1 MKSKAGGRRGGLP
14 RPALYGRGVIRMGE
28 ERGLLESLLLE
39 LRRGTLVLSVLSQM
53 DVPRYGYSLVQCM
66 EEKVV
71 AIDPNTLYPL
81 LRRLERQG
89 LLESRWETD
98 GSSPFDRIVGL
109 IVALISHILLIA
121 NITIYAHGLTTV
133 KTYCL
138 TNTTRKHGDRR
149 NLFSKQMIYNNLIL
163 QNSEFIPERNIPNAL
178 E

>member
-39 LRRGTLVLSVLSQM
+39 LCRGTLVLSVLSQM

-98 GSSPFDRIVGL
+98 GPKPRKYYTRTPFGDEIFEALKCQWREMAAGVEGL
-109 IVALISHILLIA
+109 LKKESRAA
-121 NITIYAHGLTTV
+121 CEAPRTGE
-133 KTYCL
+133 
-138 TNTTRKHGDRR
+138 GRR
-149 NLFSKQMIYNNLIL
+149 ND
-163 QNSEFIPERNIPNAL
+163 EPG
-178 E
+178 

>member
-98 GSSPFDRIVGL
+98 GPKPRKYYTRTPFGDEIFEALKCQWREMAAGVEGL
-109 IVALISHILLIA
+109 LKKESRAA
-121 NITIYAHGLTTV
+121 CEAPRTGE
-133 KTYCL
+133 
-138 TNTTRKHGDRR
+138 GRR
-149 NLFSKQMIYNNLIL
+149 ND
-163 QNSEFIPERNIPNAL
+163 EPG
-178 E
+178 

>member
-98 GSSPFDRIVGL
+98 GPKPRKYYTRTPFGDEIFEALKCQWREMAAGVEGL
-109 IVALISHILLIA
+109 LKKESRAACEAPS
-121 NITIYAHGLTTV
+121 TGE
-133 KTYCL
+133 
-138 TNTTRKHGDRR
+138 GRR
-149 NLFSKQMIYNNLIL
+149 ND
-163 QNSEFIPERNIPNAL
+163 EPG
-178 E
+178 

>member
-14 RPALYGRGVIRMGE
+14 RPALYGRGVRRMGE

-66 EEKVV
+66 EEKGV

-98 GSSPFDRIVGL
+98 GPKPRKYYTRTPFGDEIFEALKCQWREMAAGVEGL
-109 IVALISHILLIA
+109 LKKESRAA
-121 NITIYAHGLTTV
+121 CEAPRTGE
-133 KTYCL
+133 
-138 TNTTRKHGDRR
+138 GRR
-149 NLFSKQMIYNNLIL
+149 ND
-163 QNSEFIPERNIPNAL
+163 EPG
-178 E
+178 

>member
-98 GSSPFDRIVGL
+98 GPKPRKYYTLTPFGDEIFEALKCQWREMAAGVEGL
-109 IVALISHILLIA
+109 LKKESRAA
-121 NITIYAHGLTTV
+121 CEAPRTGE
-133 KTYCL
+133 
-138 TNTTRKHGDRR
+138 GRR
-149 NLFSKQMIYNNLIL
+149 ND
-163 QNSEFIPERNIPNAL
+163 EPG
-178 E
+178 

>member
-98 GSSPFDRIVGL
+98 GPKPRKYYTRTPFGDEIFEALKCQWREMAAGVEGL
-109 IVALISHILLIA
+109 LKKESRAA
-121 NITIYAHGLTTV
+121 CDAPRTGE
-133 KTYCL
+133 
-138 TNTTRKHGDRR
+138 GRR
-149 NLFSKQMIYNNLIL
+149 ND
-163 QNSEFIPERNIPNAL
+163 EPG
-178 E
+178 

>member
-14 RPALYGRGVIRMGE
+14 RPALYGRGVIRRGE

-98 GSSPFDRIVGL
+98 GPKPRKYYTRTPFGDEIFEALKCQWREMAAGVEGL
-109 IVALISHILLIA
+109 LKKESRAA
-121 NITIYAHGLTTV
+121 CEAPRTGE
-133 KTYCL
+133 
-138 TNTTRKHGDRR
+138 GRR
-149 NLFSKQMIYNNLIL
+149 ND
-163 QNSEFIPERNIPNAL
+163 EPG
-178 E
+178 

>member
-14 RPALYGRGVIRMGE
+14 RPALYGRGGIRMGE

-98 GSSPFDRIVGL
+98 GPKPRKYYTRTPFGDEIFEALKCQWREMAAGVEGL
-109 IVALISHILLIA
+109 LKKESRAA
-121 NITIYAHGLTTV
+121 CEAPRTGE
-133 KTYCL
+133 
-138 TNTTRKHGDRR
+138 GRR
-149 NLFSKQMIYNNLIL
+149 ND
-163 QNSEFIPERNIPNAL
+163 EPG
-178 E
+178 

>member
-98 GSSPFDRIVGL
+98 GPKPRKYYTRTPFDDEIFEALKCQWREMAAGVEGL
-109 IVALISHILLIA
+109 LKKESRAA
-121 NITIYAHGLTTV
+121 CEAPRTGE
-133 KTYCL
+133 
-138 TNTTRKHGDRR
+138 GRR
-149 NLFSKQMIYNNLIL
+149 ND
-163 QNSEFIPERNIPNAL
+163 EPG
-178 E
+178 

>member
-98 GSSPFDRIVGL
+98 GPKPRKYYTRTPFGDEIFEALKCQWREMAAGVEGL
-109 IVALISHILLIA
+109 LKKESRAA
-121 NITIYAHGLTTV
+121 CEAPRTGE
-133 KTYCL
+133 
-138 TNTTRKHGDRR
+138 GRR
-149 NLFSKQMIYNNLIL
+149 NDEPGLAGMD
-163 QNSEFIPERNIPNAL
+163 
-178 E
+178 

>member
-39 LRRGTLVLSVLSQM
+39 LRRGTLVLSGLIAFRE
-53 DVPRYGYSLVQCM
+53 PHFAHSLVHFM

-98 GSSPFDRIVGL
+98 GPKPRKYYTRTPFGDEIFEALKCQWREMAAGVEGL
-109 IVALISHILLIA
+109 LKKESRAA
-121 NITIYAHGLTTV
+121 CEAPRTGE
-133 KTYCL
+133 
-138 TNTTRKHGDRR
+138 GRR
-149 NLFSKQMIYNNLIL
+149 ND
-163 QNSEFIPERNIPNAL
+163 EPG
-178 E
+178 

>member
-66 EEKVV
+66 EEKGV

-98 GSSPFDRIVGL
+98 GPKPRKYYTRTPFGDEIFEALKCQWREMAAGVEGL
-109 IVALISHILLIA
+109 LKKESRAA
-121 NITIYAHGLTTV
+121 CEAPRT
-133 KTYCL
+133 
-138 TNTTRKHGDRR
+138 
-149 NLFSKQMIYNNLIL
+149 
-163 QNSEFIPERNIPNAL
+163 
-178 E
+178 

>member
-1 MKSKAGGRRGGLP
+1 
-14 RPALYGRGVIRMGE
+14 MGE

-66 EEKVV
+66 EEKGV

-98 GSSPFDRIVGL
+98 GPKPRNRCWRGSATRRSLRK
-109 IVALISHILLIA
+109 
-121 NITIYAHGLTTV
+121 NIRTARGI
-133 KTYCL
+133 
-138 TNTTRKHGDRR
+138 
-149 NLFSKQMIYNNLIL
+149 
-163 QNSEFIPERNIPNAL
+163 
-178 E
+178 